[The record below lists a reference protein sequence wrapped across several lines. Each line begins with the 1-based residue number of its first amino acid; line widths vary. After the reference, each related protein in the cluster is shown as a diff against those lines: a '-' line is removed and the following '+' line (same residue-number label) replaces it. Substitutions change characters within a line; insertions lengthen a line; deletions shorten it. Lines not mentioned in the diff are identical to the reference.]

1 MAHAEMFKV
10 SGMDTLLDVLNRN
23 ADNQPDAIGFTF
35 LLDGDTN
42 EESLTY
48 KDLDRK
54 ARMIAAQ
61 LQQLGKKGD
70 RVMILFPPGLDFI
83 SNYFGCLYAGM
94 IAIPLYPH
102 LRPQKDKL
110 LERIVRVA
118 KDAQPVAILVNS
130 VVNAVTGTVFELAP
144 SLKNYNWI
152 NSDQLSENLAGSW
165 QKPHLVPDDLAFL
178 QYTSGSTGNPK
189 GVMVSHGNL
198 LHNTRLTNMLCGKG
212 ENLQGVSWLP
222 PYHDMGLIGGIL
234 TPLLGSFPIALM
246 PPIYFL
252 QRPFLWLKAISRF
265 KATTSPAPNFA
276 FDYCVKKV
284 KPDQIGELDLSSW
297 QSAFNG
303 AEPIHAATI
312 ENFSSYFEPAG
323 FKKGTF
329 TPCYGLAEATLIVT
343 GSPLGQE
350 PIVKTFDGVA
360 LAQNKVRHS
369 ATLDP
374 GSKKL
379 VSSGILLPD
388 MLVRIVDPETHEVC
402 DSSQIGEIW
411 VKGGSV
417 AKGYWKKEEE
427 TEITFNAFTAPPASE
442 GPFMRTGD
450 LGFIYEGQLY
460 VSGRIK
466 DLIIIDGSNHFP
478 QDIERSVEDSHEAIP
493 QYGSAAFS
501 FSNGTTE
508 KLVIMAELDR
518 RQFRNFENATENDI
532 AKAIKARVSHD
543 HDLRVHDVIF
553 VPKRLPKTTSGKIQR
568 HKCKQMYLELKN
580 EALT

>member
-1 MAHAEMFKV
+1 MAHAEMLKV
-10 SGMDTLLDVLNRN
+10 NGMDTLIDVLNRN
-23 ADNQPDAIGFTF
+23 ADNQPDTIGFTF
-35 LLDGDTN
+35 LLDGDTD

-83 SNYFGCLYAGM
+83 SSYFGCLYAGM

-102 LRPQKDKL
+102 LRPQKGKL
-110 LERIVRVA
+110 LERIVGVA
-118 KDAQPVAILVNS
+118 DDAQPVAILVNS
-130 VVNAVTGTVFELAP
+130 VVNAVTGAVFELAP
-144 SLKNYNWI
+144 SLKKYNWI
-152 NSDQLSENLAGSW
+152 NTDQLSENLAGAW

-198 LHNTRLTNMLCGKG
+198 LHNAELANMLCGEGRK
-212 ENLQGVSWLP
+212 QGVSWLP

-234 TPLLGSFPIALM
+234 TPLLSNFPTVLM

-284 KPDQIGELDLSSW
+284 KPEQIGELDLSSW

-312 ENFSSYFEPAG
+312 ENFSNYFKPAG
-323 FKKGTF
+323 FRKETF
-329 TPCYGLAEATLIVT
+329 TPCFGLAEATLIVT
-343 GSPLGQE
+343 GSPLGE
-350 PIVKTFDGVA
+350 PPVVKTFDAEA
-360 LAQNKVRHS
+360 LTQNKVRHS
-369 ATLDP
+369 ATSDLN
-374 GSKKL
+374 SKQM

-388 MLVRIVDPETHEVC
+388 MLVRIVDPETHEVF

-417 AKGYWKKEEE
+417 AKGYWKKEEATE
-427 TEITFNAFTAPPASE
+427 TTFNAFTAPPDCE

-450 LGFIYEGQLY
+450 LGFIYEGQLF

-478 QDIERSVEDSHEAIP
+478 QDIEKSVENSHEVIP
-493 QYGSAAFS
+493 PYSSAAFS
-501 FSNGTTE
+501 FSNGATE

-518 RQFRNFENATENDI
+518 RQLRNFENITENDI
-532 AKAIKARVSHD
+532 AKAIKAKVSHD
-543 HDLRVHDVIF
+543 HDLSVHDVIF
-553 VPKRLPKTTSGKIQR
+553 VLKRLPKTTSGKIQR
-568 HKCKQMYLELKN
+568 HKCKQMYQELKN